1 MKVKL
6 NIFLIV
12 ITILFISG
20 CKKDIT
26 QSEGDQI
33 PIESNIPFYVGK
45 IQFTQLPTATQP
57 DLDIII
63 DIAVTF
69 KRNKNGNWPIIE
81 KDNGSNEQINSVRVN
96 WGIAGCYSDSI
107 FNQRVVPKEVLF
119 GTTYHYFLD
128 TLIHLNDEINR
139 DYRIT
144 IPSPLFS
151 KYKLTSEAGD
161 LSLVLELYFNGQKL
175 LENSTENDI
184 LYKTEYQ
191 SIEHIEYT
199 PVNERIYYV
208 SVGAPDDPPFTII
221 K

>member
-6 NIFLIV
+6 LIA

-20 CKKDIT
+20 CKKNIT

-45 IQFTQLPTATQP
+45 IKLTQLPTATQP
-57 DLDIII
+57 DLDMLI
-63 DIAVTF
+63 DLAVTF
-69 KRNKNGNWPIIE
+69 KRDKNGNWPIIDE
-81 KDNGSNEQINSVRVN
+81 KNNEQINSVRIA
-96 WGIAGCYSDSI
+96 WTIAGCYSDSTYNERI
-107 FNQRVVPKEVLF
+107 VPEEVLF
-119 GTTYHYFLD
+119 GTTNHSILD
-128 TLIHLNDEINR
+128 TLINLTDELTRN
-139 DYRIT
+139 YRIV
-144 IPSPLFS
+144 IPSSLFS
-151 KYKLTSEAGD
+151 QYKQTSEVGNMS
-161 LSLVLELYFNGQKL
+161 LSLDLYFNGQKL

-199 PVNERIYYV
+199 PVNERIYYI
-208 SVGAPDDPPFTII
+208 SVGTPDSPPFTII